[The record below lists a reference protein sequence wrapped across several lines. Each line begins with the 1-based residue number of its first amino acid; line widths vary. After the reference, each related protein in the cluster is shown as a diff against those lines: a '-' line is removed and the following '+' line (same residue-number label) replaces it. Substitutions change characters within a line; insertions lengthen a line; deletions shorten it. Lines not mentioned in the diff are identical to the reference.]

1 MKNEHILA
9 TAIAAVQSLIERA
22 EKRLNKRIDETLT
35 EQVEIEGP
43 QGPRGSKGDNGER
56 GPQGEMGPVGPK
68 GETGPQ
74 GPKGE
79 DGKDGKDG
87 RDGIDGSEGPQG
99 ERGDTGPRGL
109 PGEKGDR
116 GDVGPRGPQGVPGV
130 AGQRGLAGPAGKNGE
145 RGERGLQ
152 GEQGPQGETG
162 PAGVPGKEGPEGRRG
177 PKGDKGD
184 KGDPGKDGKQG
195 PPGLQ
200 GPAGKDGE
208 DADLEPFKRQID
220 EFVSIQ
226 RRNVEAAIRRVVA
239 AGSHASTSGGG
250 SVNILDNDDVVFSKP
265 EQLANNDILIFQQDI
280 QKFSAINIVDVIN
293 NIKVELEMQF
303 DKLVDEQVIDENTT
317 YTYIGESSPGS
328 SKSNAVWR
336 IKRVA
341 EYANGSIEILWA
353 NDTANLDKIWNSRTT
368 YSYDV

>member
-43 QGPRGSKGDNGER
+43 RGQQGIQ
-56 GPQGEMGPVGPK
+56 GPQGPKGDKGETGSQGPMGPQ

-79 DGKDGKDG
+79 DGEDGNEG
-87 RDGIDGSEGPQG
+87 PIGPQG
-99 ERGDTGPRGL
+99 EKGKQGDTGPRGF
-109 PGEKGDR
+109 PGKKGDR
-116 GDVGPRGPQGVPGV
+116 GDVGPRGPQGAPGV
-130 AGQRGLAGPAGKNGE
+130 AGQQGLAGPSGKKGE
-145 RGERGLQ
+145 RGERGIP
-152 GEQGPQGETG
+152 GERGPQGETG

-195 PPGLQ
+195 PSGPQ

-317 YTYIGESSPGS
+317 YTYIGEASPGS

-336 IKRVA
+336 IKRVS